1 MNAIVELK
9 QPAGLV
15 AADGRMSAQQ
25 VLQHALTVQ
34 EVMRSVMRPDVHY
47 GTIPGT
53 DKPTLYQPGADVL
66 CMTFRIAQRFAV
78 EDLSTA
84 DAIRYRVTCTGTHQ
98 ATGVELGT
106 GIGEGSTSE
115 EKYKWRRAVTDEEFD
130 ATPPAMRRTKYG
142 RKFNTKQV
150 RTEPADVANTVLKM
164 AAKRAKIAM
173 VLNVTAASDMFG
185 QDLED
190 LDAALRDSLT
200 GADSGA
206 TAPPPPPP
214 AAPST
219 WPDQAFNGQLQRWAK
234 AVAAGMKTSDDI
246 LALARSKGALTPSQ
260 EAQIR
265 ALVKAPDP
273 EPAAGVEPEK
283 SATDEFVA
291 GYESAEQQQ

>member
-1 MNAIVELK
+1 MNALAEIRPAAGIV
-9 QPAGLV
+9 AS
-15 AADGRMSAQQ
+15 DGRMSAQQ
-25 VLQHALTVQ
+25 VLQHAVTVQ
-34 EVMRSVMRPDVHY
+34 EVMRSVMRADVHY

-98 ATGVELGT
+98 TTGIELGT

-115 EKYKWRRAVTDEEFD
+115 EKYRWRRAVTDEEFD
-130 ATPPAMRRTKYG
+130 ATLPAMRRVKYG
-142 RKFNTKQV
+142 RKYNTKQV
-150 RTEPADVANTVLKM
+150 RTDPADVANTVLKM

-200 GADSGA
+200 GADDQGG
-206 TAPPPPPP
+206 
-214 AAPST
+214 AAPAVAAHHATTPAT
-219 WPDQAFNGQLQRWAK
+219 WPDDAFALQIARWTKAIQAGL
-234 AVAAGMKTSDDI
+234 KTADDI
-246 LALARSKGALTPSQ
+246 VTMARTKGALTAAQ
-260 EAQIR
+260 EAAIR
-265 ALVKAPDP
+265 AVKNP
-273 EPAAGVEPEK
+273 EPA
-283 SATDEFVA
+283 TDTDFVA
-291 GYESAEQQQ
+291 DLEAAERGVDVG

>member
-9 QPAGLV
+9 QPSGLV
-15 AADGRMSAQQ
+15 ASDGRMSAQQ
-25 VLQHALTVQ
+25 VLQHAVTVQ

-47 GTIPGT
+47 GKIPGT

-98 ATGVELGT
+98 TTGIELGT
-106 GIGEGSTSE
+106 GIGEGSTGE
-115 EKYKWRRAVTDEEFD
+115 EKYKWRRSVSDKEFD
-130 ATPPAMRRTKYG
+130 ATPTAMRRVKYG
-142 RKFNTKQV
+142 KSYETKQV

-200 GADSGA
+200 GADA
-206 TAPPPPPP
+206 AAAAPTAP
-214 AAPST
+214 AAPPT
-219 WPDQAFNGQLQRWAK
+219 WPAEAFAAQLPRWTK
-234 AVAAGMKTSDDI
+234 AVEAGMKTAADI
-246 LALARSKGALTPSQ
+246 EALAASKGALTAEQ
-260 EAQIR
+260 LAAIR
-265 ALVKAPDP
+265 ALKPAPA
-273 EPAAGVEPEK
+273 EPAPVDDP
-283 SATDEFVA
+283 FVSDMQA
-291 GYESAEQQQ
+291 AEEQQ